1 MKKPESTKSSLWN
14 SRVNVGLVGTQ
25 YTAQASRSSSLHPAT
40 PRLPTIPRGFSHA
53 LLRSCS
59 QLQLSV
65 SPQITSGLPAYLQF
79 PPRSDPHSD
88 TTRMSAP
95 DPVAELV
102 EALRR
107 ALNPAATTSASAA
120 ATFAFAAAS
129 PSPPCSL
136 ALEMQPQLYPDD
148 KAKVAF
154 IISRLEGKA
163 LRWAEPLWTQHHPA
177 VTSLSSFLEHF
188 REFRTLASASG
199 WNEQALI
206 TTYRQGLNPSIRLH
220 LAAYVDSIG
229 LEKFIQLSIRV
240 ATCMQLCLEEHQ
252 DQLLPPAAPRRSEHV
267 RCPEPADEPMDLE
280 HSDVAT
286 IERQRERQ
294 RRLAQ
299 NRCLY
304 CGRLGHF
311 IAECPTRP
319 ARSVVTRVLLDSGSA
334 GNFISGA
341 LCRQLRLKLTAT
353 QKAYQ
358 IHAVGALHCEELHLL
373 VLENATT
380 DIILGRPWLELHDP
394 VLSWK
399 TGEILKWGE
408 HCFGACFPNL
418 PAPSP
423 PQVHHLPA
431 QATSASKLPPHRPWD
446 CAIDLIPGE
455 PVPKGR
461 IYSLSIPEEKA
472 MEEYI
477 QEALTQGYI
486 RPSTSPAASS
496 FFFVAKKDGG
506 LPLERLRGATIFTK
520 LDLRSAYN
528 LIRIREGDEWKTAFV
543 TPTGHYEYL
552 CALVYIDDILI
563 YSRSLAEHCQH
574 AEKCAFH
581 QSSVHFLGY
590 ILDRSGVRM
599 DERKVAAVRD
609 WPPPTTIKELQR
621 FLGFVNF
628 YRRFI
633 RGYSSITSPL
643 TSLLRN
649 KPKSLAWNPAASQA
663 FDTLKT
669 AFTTAPLLVHPNPEL
684 PFIVELS
691 PAEANYDIGNRE
703 LLAIKLALEEWRHWL
718 EGAKH
723 PFVVLTDHKNL
734 EYLRAAKRLN
744 PRQARW
750 ALFFTRFHFTISYR
764 PGPKNVKADALS
776 RLHGQEEPSE
786 EPEPILPEKLFVS
799 PISWSG
805 ETLPESDAHTSTPP
819 GCSPGLQFI
828 PRAQRSSLLHSTHA
842 SLGTGHPG
850 IQGTLSLLRQRF
862 WWPGMASDVQRG
874 YTCVL
879 VIIDRFSKS
888 CRLVPLPGPPTAF
901 DTAECLFNHVF
912 RYFGLPEDI
921 VSDRGPQFTSRV
933 WKAFLKRLGVT
944 VSLSSGYHPQTNGQT
959 ERKIQECV
967 LGYQP
972 PLFPWDGEPSDVPA
986 VDHWFQESKRVWDA
1000 AHRQLQRALR
1010 RRRTTADLRRSKAP
1024 EYRPGQKV
1032 WLSTRDIK
1040 MRLPSKKLSP
1050 RFIGPFEI
1058 THQINPVTYRL
1069 KLPPTYKIHP
1079 VFHVSLLKPHHPSV
1093 FSPTESGESEGPP
1106 PPLIIDEG
1114 PAYLVR
1120 DILDSRR
1127 RGGRLEY
1134 LVDWEGYGPEERSWV
1149 PRKDVL
1155 DPTLLEDFH
1164 AGHPD
1169 RPAPRGRGRPPR
1181 RRGLRSSGADR
1192 RGGGDSAKTL
1202 VIGGM
1207 VEWLWSVHP

>member
-1 MKKPESTKSSLWN
+1 MVQWAM
-14 SRVNVGLVGTQ
+14 R
-25 YTAQASRSSSLHPAT
+25 
-40 PRLPTIPRGFSHA
+40 
-53 LLRSCS
+53 
-59 QLQLSV
+59 
-65 SPQITSGLPAYLQF
+65 
-79 PPRSDPHSD
+79 RSDRHSD

-107 ALNPAATTSASAA
+107 ALNPAAATS
-120 ATFAFAAAS
+120 AFAAAS
-129 PSPPCSL
+129 PSPPVIASPVAAPAPFSGSVGDCNGFLLQCSL

-188 REFRTLASASG
+188 QEVFGTPAGDSSIGERLCRLRQGALTVSDFALQFRTLASASG

-220 LAAYVDSIG
+220 LAAYEDSIG

-240 ATCMQLCLEEHQ
+240 ATRMQLCLEEHQ

-319 ARSVVTRVLLDSGSA
+319 ARSV
-334 GNFISGA
+334 
-341 LCRQLRLKLTAT
+341 LRLKLTAT

-358 IHAVGALHCEELHLL
+358 IHAVTGRTLQTVHHLAGPLSLQVGALHCEELHLL

-552 CALVYIDDILI
+552 VMPYGLANAPSVFQDFMHTVLREFLHKCALVYIDDILI
-563 YSRSLAEHCQH
+563 YSRSLAEHRQH
-574 AEKCAFH
+574 
-581 QSSVHFLGY
+581 SSVHFLGY

-599 DERKVAAVRD
+599 DER
-609 WPPPTTIKELQR
+609 
-621 FLGFVNF
+621 
-628 YRRFI
+628 
-633 RGYSSITSPL
+633 
-643 TSLLRN
+643 

-684 PFIVELS
+684 PFIVEVDASTTGVGAVLSQQQGKPPVLHPCAFFSKKLS

-819 GCSPGLQFI
+819 GGPPGLQFI

-986 VDHWFQESKRVWDA
+986 VDHWFQESERVWDA

-1040 MRLPSKKLSP
+1040 MRLPSKKL
-1050 RFIGPFEI
+1050 
-1058 THQINPVTYRL
+1058 
-1069 KLPPTYKIHP
+1069 K
-1079 VFHVSLLKPHHPSV
+1079 
-1093 FSPTESGESEGPP
+1093 SGESEGPP

-1169 RPAPRGRGRPPR
+1169 RPAPRGRGRPP
-1181 RRGLRSSGADR
+1181 
-1192 RGGGDSAKTL
+1192 
-1202 VIGGM
+1202 
-1207 VEWLWSVHP
+1207 